1 MRYRYVGVSAL
12 LLFLLA
18 ELAPGQPAPQDAG
31 VLPTGRDLDLRYVG
45 ASTRL
50 GIGYNTRDKLRGDAY
65 QVFGE
70 TERSAWIGELWLSE
84 RSAAGAQA
92 VVSLAA
98 RRRWQGGVRAQAL
111 RRRRSEPL
119 A

>member
-1 MRYRYVGVSAL
+1 MRYYYAGASAL

-18 ELAPGQPAPQDAG
+18 APAAGQPAPQDVPA
-31 VLPTGRDLDLRYVG
+31 LPTGRDLDLRYVG

-50 GIGYNTRDKLRGDAY
+50 GIGYSTRDKLRGDAY

-84 RSAAGAQA
+84 RS
-92 VVSLAA
+92 VSPNT
-98 RRRWQGGVRAQAL
+98 W
-111 RRRRSEPL
+111 
-119 A
+119 